1 VSKLV
6 PERVPE
12 PESDKGLVKVT
23 LAGAF
28 EPLTTG
34 PLTIEMDASTVR
46 GVLRTLDQQY
56 PGLAAL
62 LEEESAVA
70 IDGVIHEIIY
80 TQPLPPGTEVFF
92 IPRLESG

>member
-1 VSKLV
+1 M
-6 PERVPE
+6 PE
-12 PESDKGLVKVT
+12 PDKRRVTVT

-34 PLTIEMDASTVR
+34 PLTVEMDVSTVR
-46 GVLRTLDQQY
+46 AVLRTLDQQY